1 MALQFRRRWVFWG
14 GVAALVIV
22 AMVFAFRPAPVLVD
36 VAVIERGTLEV
47 TVEDDGET
55 RVKDVFTVSAPI
67 TGHMLRID
75 GKVGDKVVAGE
86 TVLAEMLPKAPEFL
100 DVRSRR
106 EAEAEVKAAEAALV
120 LANAERDKA
129 QAELNFARA
138 ELKRAK
144 ELARKGNISK
154 SSLDRAEM
162 EANSRDAALSTSVA
176 NVKVRSFALETAKAR
191 LIDPGPI
198 AAKSAGACCVSIRAP
213 VSGRILHLI
222 QESEQ
227 VVEAGTPLVEI
238 GDPVDLEIKVDLL
251 SSDAVNVKEGDRV
264 IIEGWGGPK
273 ALIGRV
279 RRVEPSGFTK
289 VSALGI
295 EEQRVNVIIDFVG
308 DPGEREGLAHGYRV
322 DAKIVVWSG
331 ADVLT
336 VPLGALF
343 RDGGKWAVFVV
354 EEGTAR
360 LTRVE
365 IGRNGGVAEVA
376 GVSRDAR
383 GEVPQDQ
390 PGLSVG
396 LYFERHVEGGHILAA
411 GQGRDGRRAPLL
423 GMGHSTEERE
433 NAAEHRSPARTCP

>member
-1 MALQFRRRWVFWG
+1 MALQVRRRWIFWG
-14 GVAALVIV
+14 GVAAFVIV
-22 AMVFAFRPAPVLVD
+22 AIVFAFRPAPVLVD

-55 RVKDVFTVSAPI
+55 RVKEVFTVSAPI

-86 TVLAEMLPKAPEFL
+86 TVLAEMLPQAPEFL

-106 EAEAEVKAAEAALV
+106 EAETEVKAAEAALV
-120 LANAERDKA
+120 LAEAERDKA
-129 QAELNFARA
+129 QAELNFAKA
-138 ELKRAK
+138 ELIRAK

-198 AAKSAGACCVSIRAP
+198 AKPAGSCCVSIRAP

-308 DPGEREGLAHGYRV
+308 DPDEREGLAHGYRV

-343 RDGGKWAVFVV
+343 RDGGEWAVFVV
-354 EEGTAR
+354 EDGSAR

-365 IGRNGGVAEVA
+365 IGRNGTFDAEVLGGLEAGAMVILHPSDRIQDGVA
-376 GVSRDAR
+376 
-383 GEVPQDQ
+383 
-390 PGLSVG
+390 
-396 LYFERHVEGGHILAA
+396 VELRNHAA
-411 GQGRDGRRAPLL
+411 
-423 GMGHSTEERE
+423 S
-433 NAAEHRSPARTCP
+433 

>member
-1 MALQFRRRWVFWG
+1 MALQLRRRWIFWG
-14 GVAALVIV
+14 GVAALVIL
-22 AMVFAFRPAPVLVD
+22 AMIFAFRPAPVLVD

-86 TVLAEMLPKAPEFL
+86 TVLAEMLPQAPEFL

-120 LANAERDKA
+120 LAKAERDKA
-129 QAELNFARA
+129 QAELNFAKA
-138 ELKRAK
+138 ELVRAK

-162 EANSRDAALSTSVA
+162 EANSRQAALGTSVA
-176 NVKVRSFALETAKAR
+176 NVDVRTFALETAKAR
-191 LIDPGPI
+191 LIDPGPV
-198 AAKSAGACCVSIRAP
+198 AKTAGACCVSIRAP

-264 IIEGWGGPK
+264 IIEGWGGPED
-273 ALIGRV
+273 LIGKV

-308 DPGEREGLAHGYRV
+308 DPNEREGLAHGYRV
-322 DAKIVVWSG
+322 DARIIVWSG
-331 ADVLT
+331 EGVLT

-343 RDGGKWAVFVV
+343 RDGGQWAVFVV
-354 EEGTAR
+354 QDGTAR

-365 IGRNGGVAEVA
+365 IGRNGPFDAEIL
-376 GVSRDAR
+376 G
-383 GEVPQDQ
+383 GLE
-390 PGLSVG
+390 PGATVILHPSDRIHDG
-396 LYFERHVEGGHILAA
+396 APVEL
-411 GQGRDGRRAPLL
+411 RNAPA
-423 GMGHSTEERE
+423 S
-433 NAAEHRSPARTCP
+433 